1 MLFLLFFFWP
11 NVKPVYHS
19 YSLIMAEVYHN
30 MYLAHGLKPSNS
42 AHQRSQPDT
51 LAHLWQPLEGRNVCR
66 SQLTESARRCD
77 GNPKA
82 APWVVVNG
90 ACSWNQQIAAPRP
103 VSQQPDDRVR
113 RSTAAR
119 ARWVSARSRPLSSSP
134 SGPGFHSP
142 RGPSLTPARSACPW
156 CSAPR
161 PPCPGSCSSPCG
173 WPRRGP

>member
-1 MLFLLFFFWP
+1 MHQFQQARYISCLGFDEAPKNALDEENVRKGVGPDLTNAFLVIFFWP

-90 ACSWNQQIAAPRP
+90 ACS
-103 VSQQPDDRVR
+103 
-113 RSTAAR
+113 
-119 ARWVSARSRPLSSSP
+119 
-134 SGPGFHSP
+134 
-142 RGPSLTPARSACPW
+142 
-156 CSAPR
+156 
-161 PPCPGSCSSPCG
+161 
-173 WPRRGP
+173 